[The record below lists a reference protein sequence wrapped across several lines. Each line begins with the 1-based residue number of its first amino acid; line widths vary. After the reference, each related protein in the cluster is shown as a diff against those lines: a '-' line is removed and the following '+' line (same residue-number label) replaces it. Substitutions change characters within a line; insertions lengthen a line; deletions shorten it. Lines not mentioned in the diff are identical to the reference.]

1 MKLVKEIKREA
12 KKQKKKMS
20 GTSIGFKIRENTLRF
35 RSSRMKGG
43 PRF

>member
-12 KKQKKKMS
+12 KKQKKMS